1 MPSKTTYDRSTG
13 THVKKATE
21 MDTTA
26 WWKKVVSDVIVGG
39 KDAKKLGKK
48 SGEAI
53 KKMDKKKK

>member
-1 MPSKTTYDRSTG
+1 
-13 THVKKATE
+13 

-39 KDAKKLGKK
+39 KDAQKLGKK